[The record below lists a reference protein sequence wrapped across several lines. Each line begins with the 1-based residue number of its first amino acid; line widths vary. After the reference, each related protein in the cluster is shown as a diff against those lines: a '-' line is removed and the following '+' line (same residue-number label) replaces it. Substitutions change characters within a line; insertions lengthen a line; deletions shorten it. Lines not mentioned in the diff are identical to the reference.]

1 MSRGRRARRAVFALA
16 AVLAALAAVAW
27 RQSTTRETMEELDR
41 AGRELAVVLDERQ
54 RVARDLRAVEGWG
67 WVAGEA
73 ARRLGLRPATQ
84 REVIITAG
92 GSR

>member
-1 MSRGRRARRAVFALA
+1 MSRGRRAQRAVFALA

-27 RQSTTRETMEELDR
+27 RQSATRETMEELDR
-41 AGRELAVVLDERQ
+41 ADRELAVVLDEREE
-54 RVARDLRAVEGWG
+54 VARELIGVESWG

-73 ARRLGLRPATQ
+73 GRRLGLRPATQ

>member
-1 MSRGRRARRAVFALA
+1 MSRLRRAWRVVFALA
-16 AVLAALAAVAW
+16 AVLVALSAVAW

-41 AGRELAVVLDERQ
+41 TDRDLAVVLDERED
-54 RVARDLRAVEGWG
+54 VARELIAVEGWG

-73 ARRLGLRPATQ
+73 ARRLGMRPPTE
-84 REVIITAG
+84 REVIITSG

>member
-27 RQSTTRETMEELDR
+27 RQSTTRRTMEDLDR
-41 AGRELAVVLDERQ
+41 ADREMAVFLDEREE
-54 RVARDLRAVEGWG
+54 VARDLMAVESRGWI
-67 WVAGEA
+67 AGEA
-73 ARRLGLRPATQ
+73 VRRLGLRPPTQ
-84 REVIITAG
+84 QEVIITSG

>member
-1 MSRGRRARRAVFALA
+1 MSRRRAGRAVFALT

-27 RQSTTRETMEELDR
+27 RQTTARGTMQELER
-41 AGRELAVVLDERQ
+41 ADRELAVALDDREEVVRELM
-54 RVARDLRAVEGWG
+54 AIESWG

-73 ARRLGLRPATQ
+73 ARRLDLRPPTQ

-92 GSR
+92 GAR